1 MKKTLLLICF
11 VIASYCS
18 ASAQTALPLS
28 GPDCNGV
35 NHDLIADLDAGK
47 AVILHFFMPSC
58 GSCPPPAQKIQMMA
72 NNILADYPGMITAY
86 AMPYNNTTTC
96 ATTANWVTTNSLPLY
111 MPYDSGATQVA
122 HYGGFGMP
130 TVVLLGGTDHRTLF
144 VTQSFAT
151 SDTTIMRDSI
161 LALLDTSTSIAEVK
175 NMVFNEIF
183 PNPATQNLNINFTA
197 MESGLLN
204 IKLLS
209 MNGKVVEDICTEEIH
224 AGVIDKKLSLSK
236 HDSGLYFLQCTLNGK
251 SFTQKVTLF

>member
-1 MKKTLLLICF
+1 MKKRSLLFYFI
-11 VIASYCS
+11 IACISIS
-18 ASAQTALPLS
+18 KAQTALPLS

-47 AVILHFFMPSC
+47 AVILHFFMPAC

-96 ATTANWVTTNSLPLY
+96 ATTANWVSSNALPLY

-122 HYGGFGMP
+122 YYGGFGMP
-130 TVVLLGGTDHRTLF
+130 TVVLLGGVDHRTMF
-144 VTQSFAT
+144 VTQSFVT

-161 LALLDTSTSIAEVK
+161 LALLDTGTAIHEAD
-175 NMVFNEIF
+175 NIIWNHLF
-183 PNPATQNLNINFTA
+183 PNPTAQNLNINFTA
-197 MESGLLN
+197 KESGMLN

-209 MNGKVVEDICTEEIH
+209 MDGKVVEDFCTEKIY
-224 AGVIDKKLSLSK
+224 AGMIDKKFEMPV
-236 HDSGLYFLQCTLNGK
+236 HDRGLYFLQCTLNGK
-251 SFTQKVTLF
+251 SFSRKVTLL